1 MSNTYNK
8 ALIIS
13 NRGSIIYRSSP
24 GENPFICR
32 VGLPETLRGY
42 RGIDFDIDPSVFTH
56 PGLKE
61 CLDILVLNNMGTE
74 FESKSLIYRL
84 LYG

>member
-1 MSNTYNK
+1 MSNKYNK

-13 NRGSIIYRSSP
+13 NRGGIIYRASY

-32 VGLPETLRGY
+32 VQLPETLRGF
-42 RGIDFDIDPSVFTH
+42 RGIDFEIQDAAFTH